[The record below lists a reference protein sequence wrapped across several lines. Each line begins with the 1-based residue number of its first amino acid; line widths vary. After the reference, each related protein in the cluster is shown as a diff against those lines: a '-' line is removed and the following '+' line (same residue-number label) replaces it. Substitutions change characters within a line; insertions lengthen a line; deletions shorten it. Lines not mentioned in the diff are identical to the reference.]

1 MANTKPNYTAP
12 TDLPVLHSS
21 IPRDNMFSMTD
32 SAGNRRWLSTGR
44 EINGYKIHSSDP
56 NGKSVTLEKDG
67 RLHVVGLPSS
77 SPTPYTAPIQPVQN
91 LGADAYLKDPI
102 IGLGIISDEEQ
113 KNIDSMNFDD
123 ATFSR
128 IVENTKKSPY
138 MTEEDKKNIIKH
150 SDYMKKAEKNE
161 LEIGKKYF
169 IPKLFDDGNVDFDV
183 YTHQGQE
190 TPPM

>member
-12 TDLPVLHSS
+12 TDLPVLHSA

-67 RLHVVGLPSS
+67 RLHVVGLTSS

-91 LGADAYLKDPI
+91 LGADAYLKDPT
-102 IGLGIISDEEQ
+102 IGLGSISDEEQ
-113 KNIDSMNFDD
+113 KNINSMNFDD

-138 MTEEDKKNIIKH
+138 MTEDDKKNIIRQ
-150 SDYMKKAEKNE
+150 SDYMKKAQNNE